1 MSSYLQPCG
10 SITALAA
17 DEVLR
22 ELRTFANTGATLRQH
37 TVKKLTGGSR
47 LRGATLGL
55 HFGAATS
62 GSRAVSLDVD
72 DIPGKRL
79 VCMFADLAQTIEIK
93 RLMRVLVCVLL
104 SALQLAWS
112 SWSAK

>member
-1 MSSYLQPCG
+1 MSSDLQSCG
-10 SITALAA
+10 STAALAA
-17 DEVLR
+17 DDVLR

-55 HFGAATS
+55 YFGAATS

-79 VCMFADLAQTIEIK
+79 VCMFENICA
-93 RLMRVLVCVLL
+93 
-104 SALQLAWS
+104 
-112 SWSAK
+112 